1 MLAAYAFAASAL
13 HTPVGSNKLDRR
25 HAIGLGF
32 AAAAAGPNL
41 GAASAA
47 EPMIKVYFGAGCFWH
62 VQHEFVGEEVAAL
75 RRTPDTITARAGYAG
90 GLRTGDGG
98 KLCYHNPRQFAD
110 YGKFGHAEVCT
121 LYQSPSFLHFTCR

>member
-13 HTPVGSNKLDRR
+13 HTPVGSTKPDRR
-25 HAIGLGF
+25 HAIGLGRR
-32 AAAAAGPNL
+32 PRL
-41 GAASAA
+41 LVPICCIRR
-47 EPMIKVYFGAGCFWH
+47 EPTIKVYFGAGCFWH

-121 LYQSPSFLHFTCR
+121 LRHRPSFLHFTCR